1 MTVMIELLK
10 NAELFSKLKEE
21 ELEIIAGNS
30 EYLNFNDNELI
41 FRTGTPSLSLYV
53 VKEGEVRIIAHSDN
67 SDGREIARF
76 INGETFGELDLFE
89 NTKRTADAVADS
101 DTLLLAFP
109 KRGILLTE
117 ILEKH
122 PEICAQIVYKFLALV
137 AGRIR
142 FTNKLVSEKT
152 TWIEDL
158 RKQILYDNL
167 TGLYNRSFLD
177 QDFKNQLYNYGR
189 TTSVLV
195 IKPDNF
201 KIINDGYGHEAGDKA
216 LRLLA
221 DTVKSRVQISDIVV
235 RYRGDEFVAILPN
248 QNYEQAMSIA
258 EDILASIYDIDL
270 NPIINKKEFN
280 FTASIGIAVYPV
292 HSNDSE
298 NLQKKAFDKMIEARN
313 SGGNRILAA

>member
-1 MTVMIELLK
+1 MTDMIQTLK
-10 NAELFSKLKEE
+10 NTELFSKLKDD

-30 EYLNFNDNELI
+30 EYIHYRDNEQI
-41 FRTGTPSLSLYV
+41 FRTGMSAFSLYV
-53 VKEGEVRIIAHSDN
+53 IKEGEARIISRPDN
-67 SDGREIARF
+67 GGGREIAHF
-76 INGETFGELDLFE
+76 IKGEIFGELDLFE
-89 NTKRTADAVADS
+89 NTERTADAVAES
-101 DTLLLAFP
+101 DTVLLAFP
-109 KRGILLTE
+109 KQGVLFTE

-177 QDFKNQLYNYGR
+177 QDFKNQLYNYGN

-221 DTVKSRVQISDIVV
+221 DMVKSRLQISDIVV
-235 RYRGDEFVAILPN
+235 RYRGDEFAVILPA
-248 QNYEQAMSIA
+248 QNSEQAMSIA
-258 EDILASIYDIDL
+258 EDILASICEIDL
-270 NPIINKKEFN
+270 KPIINNKDFS

-298 NLQKKAFDKMIEARN
+298 NLLKKAFDKMLEARN
-313 SGGNRILAA
+313 SGGNTILAA